1 MSHASLVALLAVGL
15 VVLLSFNIFSIVLGI
30 LSLAVVAIYPFAK
43 RFTDWPQFFLGM
55 AQAWCERRRPE
66 YSRLLINVDPHSP
79 AEFRVNGPLSN
90 MPEFFS
96 AWQCAPTAKMIRK
109 NQCQVW

>member
-1 MSHASLVALLAVGL
+1 MPGDSPASLKLALLAYRASQKAQPTTVK
-15 VVLLSFNIFSIVLGI
+15 SAYS
-30 LSLAVVAIYPFAK
+30 
-43 RFTDWPQFFLGM
+43 DEQQFFLGM